1 MRSLTRWIVPILIVV
16 VLAGLG
22 YAATKFVT
30 GRRAA
35 KANAQKTETI
45 IPVKTFAAAIGAV
58 EEGFAL
64 DGTVEAVNKVGVY
77 SKVPGK
83 LSRVCYAE
91 GQWVSKGAL
100 VATLDRAELV
110 AQTNLARAGLRAAE
124 VRLTQARKAYRL
136 QTVGT
141 TTGVDSAR
149 SQLSSARSRLAQ
161 AQTGQQLTSDDV
173 STSVTAAE
181 EGVRMAQARLDTV
194 KSGARRQERSMAHE
208 QVTQAKANVDTARLN
223 LERGRKLLA
232 AQAIAQQQFDA
243 LQLSYDVA
251 ASQFQSATQ
260 SANLT
265 EEGAR
270 PEDITAAQAQLDQA
284 KAGLA
289 KARSM
294 QAQVGMRQNDIE
306 AAREQV
312 NQAQSALQMAQS
324 QTIRDTITADDIA
337 AAVAAVDQARASLQY
352 AEAQL
357 QNTSIYAPEAGYVV
371 QRNARTGEYASP
383 GVPILNLVD
392 NRMVKIRCALSEE
405 RRHLIAVGQDVSIT
419 LDGVPG
425 QSFTGQVY
433 QVGAAASP
441 SARVFDMEVHLSNPN
456 QVIKSGMYARVS
468 AVTQRQ
474 SSVVV
479 IPYDAVLKQD
489 DTNVVFIVEGSAA
502 HQRAIQV
509 GLRQANRIAV
519 LKGLQP
525 GDAVVVQGQSDLK
538 DGAKVSA
545 EQARSEDL

>member
-1 MRSLTRWIVPILIVV
+1 MRNATRFVMPILIVV

-22 YAATKFVT
+22 YFATKIVKD
-30 GRRAA
+30 RRDA
-35 KANAQKTETI
+35 KANASKTEAVV
-45 IPVKTFAAAIGAV
+45 PVKTYVAAIGSV
-58 EEGFAL
+58 QDGFAL
-64 DGTVEAVNKVGVY
+64 DGTVEAINKVGVY

-83 LSRVCYAE
+83 LLRVYVDE
-91 GQWVSKGAL
+91 GQWVNKGSL
-100 VATLDRAELV
+100 VAELDRTELV
-110 AQTNLARAGLRAAE
+110 AQTNLARAGLQAAQIK
-124 VRLTQARKAYRL
+124 LTQSQKAYRL

-141 TTGVDSAR
+141 TTGVDTARASLSA
-149 SQLSSARSRLAQ
+149 ARSRLAQ
-161 AQTGQQLTSDDV
+161 AQTGQQVTSDDV
-173 STSVTAAE
+173 ATSVTAAE

-208 QVTQAKANVDTARLN
+208 QVTQAKANVDTARRN

-251 ASQFQSATQ
+251 ASQYQSATQ

-265 EEGAR
+265 DEGAR
-270 PEDITAAQAQLDQA
+270 PEDITGAQAQLDQA

-289 KARSM
+289 KAKAM
-294 QAQVGMRQNDIE
+294 QAQVSMRQNDID
-306 AAREQV
+306 AARQQV

-324 QTIRDTITADDIA
+324 QTIRDTISSDDIA
-337 AAVAAVDQARASLQY
+337 AANAAVSQARASLEY
-352 AEAQL
+352 AQAML
-357 QNTSIYAPEAGYVV
+357 GNTYIYAPEAGYVV
-371 QRNARTGEYASP
+371 QRNARSGEYASP
-383 GVPILNLVD
+383 GVPIANLVD

-405 RRHLIAVGQDVSIT
+405 RRHLIASGQDVTIT
-419 LDGVPG
+419 FDGVPG

-433 QVGAAASP
+433 QIGAAASP
-441 SARVFDMEVHLSNPN
+441 NARVFDMEVRLSNPN

-479 IPYDAVLKQD
+479 IPYDAVVKQD
-489 DTNVVFIVEGSAA
+489 ANSVVFIVEGNAA
-502 HQRAIQV
+502 HQRPVEV

-525 GDAVVVQGQSDLK
+525 GDTVVVQGQTDLK

-545 EQARSEDL
+545 VLARSEDL